1 MRDAEKPYTQHIAL
15 ELKDTPR
22 EFLHVILTMALK
34 MECKLSPTASWLGML
49 ALGLGSQRGQGWGP
63 GSATEQQVT

>member
-1 MRDAEKPYTQHIAL
+1 MLRSPYTQHIAL

-34 MECKLSPTASWLGML
+34 VECKLSPLHLGWECWPWDL
-49 ALGLGSQRGQGWGP
+49 AAKGVRAGVLAQPLSNR
-63 GSATEQQVT
+63 